1 MDVAVFLDR
10 DGTINEEMGYINH
23 IDRFVLLPGATA
35 AIRRINESGFK
46 AVVITN
52 QSGAAR
58 GYFPMELIDQ
68 VHQKMEG
75 LLREEGAF
83 LDGIYTCAHGPAEEG
98 SSGNCDC
105 RKPGIAL
112 MQQAAEEL
120 EIDLQRSYVVGDRFK
135 DIEMARNAG
144 AKAILVL
151 TGYGKG
157 ELEFFGANCKVQ
169 ADFVAEDLGE
179 AVDWILTDARSETAK
194 TKIPK
199 KPQRSQRA
207 QRAQRKANV
216 EMAEIDR
223 LSNKIIGL
231 AIEIHRHLGPGL
243 LESAYQQSLAY
254 EFSKNNIPF
263 ELEKKIPV
271 MYKSVNI
278 DCAYRADM
286 VVDNKILLEFKSVDR
301 LLPIHEAQVLT
312 YLKLSGLKLGMLI
325 NFNVTLLRRGI
336 RRIIL

>member
-1 MDVAVFLDR
+1 MQTAVFLDR

-23 IDRFVLLPGATA
+23 VDRFVLLPSAAA
-35 AIRRINESGFK
+35 AIRRINESGLK
-46 AVVITN
+46 AVVVTN
-52 QSGAAR
+52 QSGVAR
-58 GYFPMELIDQ
+58 GYFPKELIDQ
-68 VHQKMEG
+68 VHLKMRD
-75 LLREEGAF
+75 LLEEEGAF
-83 LDGIYTCAHGPAEEG
+83 LNGIYTCTHAPPSKGE
-98 SSGNCDC
+98 SGGCGC
-105 RKPGIAL
+105 RKPKIGL
-112 MQQAAEEL
+112 MKQAAQEL
-120 EIDLQRSYVVGDRFK
+120 NLDLEKSYVVGDRFK
-135 DIEMARNAG
+135 DVEMARNAG

-157 ELEFFGANCKVQ
+157 ELEFLGPGSKVQ
-169 ADFVAEDLGE
+169 ADFVAEDLAE
-179 AVDWILTDARSETAK
+179 AVEWILADVKGQTEKANGQR
-194 TKIPK
+194 
-199 KPQRSQRA
+199 KPQRS

-223 LSNKIIGL
+223 LSNRIIGL
-231 AIEIHRHLGPGL
+231 AIETHRQLGPGL

-254 EFSKNNIPF
+254 ELSKNNIPF

-271 MYKSVNI
+271 TYKLVNI

-286 VVDNKILLEFKSVDR
+286 VVDNKILLELKSVDR
-301 LLPIHEAQVLT
+301 LLPIHKAQVLT

>member
-1 MDVAVFLDR
+1 MHVAVFLDR

-23 IDRFVLLPGATA
+23 VDRFMLLPGVAA
-35 AIRRINESGFK
+35 AIRRVNESGFK
-46 AVVITN
+46 AVVVTN

-75 LLREEGAF
+75 LLKEEGAF
-83 LDGIYTCAHGPAEEG
+83 LDGIYTCTHGPAEEEER
-98 SSGNCDC
+98 SRNCDC

-112 MQQAAEEL
+112 LKQAAEEL
-120 EIDLQRSYVVGDRFK
+120 KLDLQRSYVVGDRFK
-135 DIEMARNAG
+135 DIEMARNGG

-157 ELEFFGANCKVQ
+157 ELEFLGPSSRVQ

-179 AVDWILTDARSETAK
+179 AVDWILADTKDQSEKANDHRE
-194 TKIPK
+194 
-199 KPQRSQRA
+199 PQRAR
-207 QRAQRKANV
+207 RAQRKASV
-216 EMAEIDR
+216 EMVEIDR

-231 AIEIHRHLGPGL
+231 AIETHRQLGPGL

-254 EFSKNNIPF
+254 ELSKNNIPF

-271 MYKSVNI
+271 TYKSVNI

-325 NFNVTLLRRGI
+325 NFNVTLLKQGI
-336 RRIIL
+336 RRIIV

>member
-1 MDVAVFLDR
+1 MDVGVFLDR

-23 IDRFVLLPGATA
+23 IDRFVLLPGAAA
-35 AIRRINESGFK
+35 AIRRINQSGLQ
-46 AVVITN
+46 AVVVTN

-58 GYFPMELIDQ
+58 GYFPAELIDR
-68 VHQKMEG
+68 VHEKMVG
-75 LLREEGAF
+75 LLEGEGAF
-83 LDGIYTCAHGPAEEG
+83 LDGIYTCKHAPADEG
-98 SSGNCDC
+98 RSGSCDC

-112 MQQAAEEL
+112 MQKAAEEL
-120 EIDLQRSYVVGDRFK
+120 HVDLHRSYVVGDRFR
-135 DIEMARNAG
+135 DLEMARNAG
-144 AKAILVL
+144 AKAVMVL

-157 ELEFFGANCKVQ
+157 ELEFLGPRSKVQ
-169 ADFVAEDLGE
+169 PDYVAADILA
-179 AVDWILTDARSETAK
+179 AVDWILKDASHEIATAK
-194 TKIPK
+194 TPK

-207 QRAQRKANV
+207 QRKANV
-216 EMAEIDR
+216 GMAEIDR
-223 LSNKIIGL
+223 LSNRILGL
-231 AIEIHRHLGPGL
+231 AVETHRQLGPGL

-254 EFSKNNIPF
+254 ELSKNNIPF

-271 MYKSVNI
+271 TYKLVNI

-286 VVDNKILLEFKSVDR
+286 VVDNKILLELKSVDR

>member
-1 MDVAVFLDR
+1 
-10 DGTINEEMGYINH
+10 
-23 IDRFVLLPGATA
+23 
-35 AIRRINESGFK
+35 
-46 AVVITN
+46 
-52 QSGAAR
+52 
-58 GYFPMELIDQ
+58 
-68 VHQKMEG
+68 
-75 LLREEGAF
+75 
-83 LDGIYTCAHGPAEEG
+83 
-98 SSGNCDC
+98 
-105 RKPGIAL
+105 

-286 VVDNKILLEFKSVDR
+286 VVDNKILLEFKSFDR